1 MNVSFMGMYRLV
13 RDINNKLSATNFKLS
28 VANSKISVSN
38 FKRVEVSE
46 EFFRDLE
53 KVFDEIADVISCCP
67 LFDST
72 KKDNG

>member
-1 MNVSFMGMYRLV
+1 MNVSFMGMRRLI
-13 RDINNKLSATNFKLS
+13 RDINNKLSVTDCNLVTVNK
-28 VANSKISVSN
+28 
-38 FKRVEVSE
+38 

-53 KVFDEIADVISCCP
+53 KVLEEIADVVSYCP